1 MTDYTFNNVNAGG
14 NPTEGPLPDA
24 ATAKLAAEA
33 SPAYKG
39 LPPEAQA
46 VLATKIDERFQQ
58 IATGDANPLTR
69 SELELGIYGLRG
81 FAAVHDPAATQ
92 SPPAAA
98 APSAYAEFIKESGIR
113 LDDLHEYAEKMFPQ
127 LDRAEAHKQ
136 FFAQGDKLTADQVA
150 LLYGPGRAGNG

>member
-1 MTDYTFNNVNAGG
+1 MTDMFSNVNPGG
-14 NPTEGPLPDA
+14 NPTDGPLPDA
-24 ATAKLAAEA
+24 ATAKLVAETSAAF
-33 SPAYKG
+33 KG

-46 VLATKIDERFQQ
+46 VLSAKIDERFQQ

-81 FAAVHDPAATQ
+81 FAAVHDTAAA
-92 SPPAAA
+92 PPPAA
-98 APSAYAEFIKESGIR
+98 APSAYAEFIKESGIK

-127 LDRAEAHKQ
+127 LDRAEAHKT

-150 LLYGPGRAGNG
+150 LLHGPGRAGNG